1 MSQLFTINSEF
12 TRQAAH
18 AEIDKQW
25 EARKWM
31 QITFNYDKTRTGLQ
45 NSSLHLYCT
54 HLSKAFNDAGYDMT
68 KVLSHHA
75 DIPWDLKGFNV
86 KEKVWKPVQQA
97 ICQETSTTK
106 ASTKDYPQIY
116 ETVNRFTASR
126 MGVSVD
132 WPSKNRGSL

>member
-31 QITFNYDKTRTGLQ
+31 QLTFNYDKTRTGLQ

-86 KEKVWKPVQQA
+86 KEKDMEASP
-97 ICQETSTTK
+97 TSDMPRNIDNQSQYQRLP
-106 ASTKDYPQIY
+106 ANIRNS
-116 ETVNRFTASR
+116 
-126 MGVSVD
+126 
-132 WPSKNRGSL
+132 